1 MPRLVSR
8 CEAPSA
14 PGNSFRYFSL
24 NLAPLGAA
32 QLRRACL
39 DQQIETYATQLR
51 GAEQR
56 RAEFHEKYLK
66 LLPGA
71 DGASHLDTNR
81 GTVTKLKLE
90 LQDARAKRD
99 AIKAEFDATPEV
111 LSVDSNAPNVIIAAN
126 GKPIGPRARLADA
139 QARLQDLSLR
149 FTPAHPDIIA
159 LRRQIAMLEEQVR
172 KDPGNAASG
181 SDPSSGA
188 RKTEIANPV
197 YEKVKLSL
205 VDAEM
210 ALASTQRRLAQAQS
224 EQDALEEQARAM
236 PGVKA
241 QAQDLDRDY
250 DVKKKNFDELL
261 SRREQARLSEAADTT
276 ADKIQ
281 FRIIDPPQ
289 VPVLP
294 SAPNQ
299 PLLLSGV
306 LVGAIGVAGAL
317 PFLLFQ
323 FDRSYTT
330 LTTLRAL
337 GIPVLGSVTHLVSAD
352 GRRRERIQLAA
363 VCASIVGLLC
373 VYGLLLAI
381 SAHLYQ
387 LSIA

>member
-1 MPRLVSR
+1 MQ
-8 CEAPSA
+8 
-14 PGNSFRYFSL
+14 SL
-24 NLAPLGAA
+24 LTVFAETTTGSN
-32 QLRRACL
+32 RRDMENAKRFL

-81 GTVTKLKLE
+81 GAVTRLKLE

-99 AIKAEFDATPEV
+99 AIKAEFDATPKV
-111 LSVDSNAPNVIIAAN
+111 LSVDSNAPNVIISAN
-126 GKPIGPRARLADA
+126 GKPIGLRARLADA

-181 SDPSSGA
+181 SDPSSGG

-276 ADKIQ
+276 ADRSSSASSIRRKCLSC
-281 FRIIDPPQ
+281 RLRPTSLCCCR
-289 VPVLP
+289 VCSSGRLAWRARCP
-294 SAPNQ
+294 SCCSN
-299 PLLLSGV
+299 
-306 LVGAIGVAGAL
+306 
-317 PFLLFQ
+317 
-323 FDRSYTT
+323 
-330 LTTLRAL
+330 
-337 GIPVLGSVTHLVSAD
+337 
-352 GRRRERIQLAA
+352 
-363 VCASIVGLLC
+363 
-373 VYGLLLAI
+373 
-381 SAHLYQ
+381 
-387 LSIA
+387 SIAPTRP